1 MSEHAPDGEQE
12 PLSAQEA
19 LAAQEQKLPSERDW
33 ERSAVLEPRPAPRH
47 PELIGDGAA
56 MPFPTAVLMA
66 PTQALDPQDP
76 ATRGLLAH
84 LTARAAP
91 GRASRLLRRGEPAPA
106 VSLEGWRLLARTD
119 DEALYARGLPPQ
131 MLTVTLRRGGIRRG
145 WSCVSTRMAAPL
157 RAVRDGIRASS
168 WRVDPA
174 QELAPGETVLR
185 VLVTEQA
192 FASGQLADG
201 RVLAPDMYADEDELV
216 LRMFVTP
223 RPGYQTAMRNPET
236 PVRIA
241 LVEPLGGRRLLDG
254 ALV

>member
-1 MSEHAPDGEQE
+1 MSEHAHDGEQE
-12 PLSAQEA
+12 P
-19 LAAQEQKLPSERDW
+19 QKLPSERDW

-56 MPFPTAVLMA
+56 MPFATAALMG
-66 PTQALDPQDP
+66 PPGPLDPQDP
-76 ATRGLLAH
+76 ATQALLAY

-91 GRASRLLRRGEPAPA
+91 SRASRLLRRGEPAPA

-119 DEALYARGLPPQ
+119 EEALYARGLPPQ
-131 MLTVTLRRGGIRRG
+131 LLTATLRRGGIRRS
-145 WSCVSTRMAAPL
+145 WSCVSMRMAAPL
-157 RAVRDGIRASS
+157 RAVREGIRASS
-168 WRVDPA
+168 WRADPTQA
-174 QELAPGETVLR
+174 LAPEETVLR

-201 RVLAPDMYADEDELV
+201 RVLAPDMYVDEGELV

-241 LVEPLGGRRLLDG
+241 LAEPLGGRRLLDG